1 MNVFVS
7 SVAFYMNVFVS
18 HVYCLIESLVSILR
32 YKDITIIKSQYRIII
47 KNLLFFCANVYTKQR
62 LTFCCTRYFHLKKR
76 PCPCT
81 IFAFPTSQNY
91 ELSAQRNLWLE
102 ILEFWAVST
111 ILLIHNKLRPYIVKS
126 TKIENVK
133 MLHFS
138 AKGLLLHSN
147 CTPFT
152 LQLYSIRTVKVV
164 LLNSKRTTNE
174 KQYGVR
180 PSKKQKNR
188 PQKSLESI
196 FIL

>member
-1 MNVFVS
+1 MLSKIFS
-7 SVAFYMNVFVS
+7 S
-18 HVYCLIESLVSILR
+18 
-32 YKDITIIKSQYRIII
+32 KK
-47 KNLLFFCANVYTKQR
+47 KP
-62 LTFCCTRYFHLKKR
+62 CC
-76 PCPCT
+76 CT
-81 IFAFPTSQNY
+81 IFAFVTAQNY

-147 CTPFT
+147 CPPFT
-152 LQLYSIRTVKVV
+152 LQLYSICTVNVV
-164 LLNSKRTTNE
+164 LLKSKRTTNE
-174 KQYGVR
+174 RQDAIR
-180 PSKKQKNR
+180 PSKKHKNR
-188 PQKSLESI
+188 PRKSLESI

>member
-1 MNVFVS
+1 
-7 SVAFYMNVFVS
+7 
-18 HVYCLIESLVSILR
+18 
-32 YKDITIIKSQYRIII
+32 
-47 KNLLFFCANVYTKQR
+47 
-62 LTFCCTRYFHLKKR
+62 
-76 PCPCT
+76 
-81 IFAFPTSQNY
+81 
-91 ELSAQRNLWLE
+91 
-102 ILEFWAVST
+102 
-111 ILLIHNKLRPYIVKS
+111 
-126 TKIENVK
+126 

-138 AKGLLLHSN
+138 AKGPLLHSN